1 MSRTSDSIFGVLD
14 IIRFK
19 DRVDFLNPKRSK
31 RIKTPVMSQKH
42 YKTTTMLIQ
51 NRTVCTIEPVESA
64 ADSAQEAAG
73 KTHIVFFHGGGY
85 SMEAS
90 GLHFQLMKTLMKQTG
105 CPLTYVDYPLAPEHT
120 VMETIGMCFET
131 YVKLLELH
139 PSHRFVFVGDS
150 AGGGLALA
158 LAMKIRDEGLVGPTQ
173 LILFSPWLDLT
184 LSNEKIPPLE
194 DRDVILGVA
203 ALQEIGA
210 RYCGDIPKD
219 HYLASP
225 KSGNLAGLGQIAVF
239 YGTEEILYPDCL
251 EFCQKAAGASTANS
265 ESTAGAGDVA
275 GADAGVSVTG
285 FEYKGMQ
292 HDWVLLPMEEAKK
305 AIAEACELIRGG
317 NPSA

>member
-19 DRVDFLNPKRSK
+19 DRVDFLNPKRS
-31 RIKTPVMSQKH
+31 RRVKTPVMSQKH
-42 YKTTTMLIQ
+42 YKTTTMMVH

-64 ADSAQEAAG
+64 AESGPETAG

-90 GLHFQLMKTLMKQTG
+90 GLHFQLMKTLIKQTG

-120 VMETIGMCFET
+120 VTETIGMCFET
-131 YVKLLELH
+131 YAKLLELH
-139 PSHRFVFVGDS
+139 PTHRFVFVGDS

-158 LAMKIRDEGLVGPTQ
+158 LAMKIRDEGLVGPEQ

-184 LSNEKIPPLE
+184 LSNEKIASLE

-203 ALQEIGA
+203 ALQEIGE
-210 RYCGDIPKD
+210 RYCGDILKH
-219 HYLASP
+219 HYLVSP
-225 KSGNLAGLGQIAVF
+225 KFGDLAGLGRIAVF
-239 YGTEEILYPDCL
+239 YGTEEILYPDCR
-251 EFCQKAAGASTANS
+251 EFCETSAGAVDVAD
-265 ESTAGAGDVA
+265 AQAGDAA

-317 NPSA
+317 N